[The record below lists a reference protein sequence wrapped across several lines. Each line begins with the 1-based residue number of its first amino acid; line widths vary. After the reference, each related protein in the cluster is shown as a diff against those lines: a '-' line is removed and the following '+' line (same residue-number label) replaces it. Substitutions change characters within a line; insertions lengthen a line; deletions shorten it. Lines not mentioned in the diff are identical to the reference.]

1 MRGSRALWRRSK
13 YGDEVVVEGG
23 AWRWRHTTNMITV
36 HGSVMQRFLRLDMQL
51 RVGAG
56 IAGRD
61 AVTDVCLQDQVH
73 PRRHFVNRIK
83 EAR

>member
-1 MRGSRALWRRSK
+1 
-13 YGDEVVVEGG
+13 
-23 AWRWRHTTNMITV
+23 MITV
-36 HGSVMQRFLRLDMQL
+36 HGSFMHRWLCLDMQL
-51 RVGAG
+51 SVGAG
-56 IAGRD
+56 FACRG